1 MQPLPLPIATYVQA
15 VNAHD
20 IPAVLHCFAPEAHVH
35 DEGQDY
41 YGRAEIGA
49 WLTRTQQAT
58 PFTQEV
64 THVEPGFTETVVTL
78 LVTGDFPGSPL
89 HLYAHFQ
96 LDAALIHDLRI
107 QG

>member
-1 MQPLPLPIATYVQA
+1 MTPLPLPIAAYLQA

-20 IPAVLHCFAPEAHVH
+20 IQAILHCFAPDAHVH
-35 DEGQDY
+35 DDGHDY
-41 YGRAEIGA
+41 YGRTAIGA

-64 THVEPGFTETVVTL
+64 THVELGPTETVVTL
-78 LVTGDFPGSPL
+78 LVTGDFSGSPL
-89 HLYAHFQ
+89 PLHAHFR
-96 LDAALIHDLRI
+96 LDASRILDLRI